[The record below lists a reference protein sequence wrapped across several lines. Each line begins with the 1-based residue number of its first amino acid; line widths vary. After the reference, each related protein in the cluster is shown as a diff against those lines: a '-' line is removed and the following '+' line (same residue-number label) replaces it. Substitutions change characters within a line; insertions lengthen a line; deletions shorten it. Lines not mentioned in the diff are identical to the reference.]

1 MAKVFP
7 DLAGGYSGKVGK
19 SLYYRVKKDCFVKT
33 LPEKTTPPTERQSEQ
48 QLLFEMMGQL
58 SGAMAEVSQ
67 HGFPKCAK
75 KLWTAPN
82 MFIHVNKGL
91 CTVESTETGA
101 VSVDG
106 DGRELQPLQAGRRA
120 VRGRAG
126 ERPFPVQNRPHRHA
140 RRGRHVVDH
149 AAHPV
154 EQGRAPRVRVRHERE
169 RKRRL
174 PFRLS
179 PNSTS
184 IHYLFAA
191 ASLRDGVPA
200 R

>member
-1 MAKVFP
+1 MRQEVVDRAEHVHPREQGPVHGGEHGDGRGERGLPEHAVRQREP
-7 DLAGGYSGKVGK
+7 DDAGG
-19 SLYYRVKKDCFVKT
+19 
-33 LPEKTTPPTERQSEQ
+33 ERDV
-48 QLLFEMMGQL
+48 LGG
-58 SGAMAEVSQ
+58 GAQPVVP
-67 HGFPKCAK
+67 G
-75 KLWTAPN
+75 
-82 MFIHVNKGL
+82 
-91 CTVESTETGA
+91 
-101 VSVDG
+101 DG

-149 AAHPV
+149 AAQPV

-179 PNSTS
+179 PNSMSRKASRKSPCDSPRRLPAAGIFRSTS